1 MEAAKK
7 TYHLACKEEK
17 MAATREAN
25 GKTEASVTQD
35 QQKKLHEKTDK
46 CKHDTQKV
54 FCVCVCVS
62 FCLVFLSSMEG
73 ERWVF
78 FDLEMYL

>member
-54 FCVCVCVS
+54 TPFGVVVLFC
-62 FCLVFLSSMEG
+62 FLSSMEG
-73 ERWVF
+73 VCF
-78 FDLEMYL
+78 FLLGN